1 MKLSEWSQ
9 VGTWLADLVGVPRT
23 TLQDAVR
30 DGRLRSHKMG
40 SGLVVVRI
48 MDAVEWAK
56 NEHKKKGDAE

>member
-30 DGRLRSHKMG
+30 DGRLKSHKMG
-40 SGLVVVRI
+40 SGQVVVRI
-48 MDAVEWAK
+48 MDVVEWAQQQ
-56 NEHKKKGDAE
+56 HKGKSSGL